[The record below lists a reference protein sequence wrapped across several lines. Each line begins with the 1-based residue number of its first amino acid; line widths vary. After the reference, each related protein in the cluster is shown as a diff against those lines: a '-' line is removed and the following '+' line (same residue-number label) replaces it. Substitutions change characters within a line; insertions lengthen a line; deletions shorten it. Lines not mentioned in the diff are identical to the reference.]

1 VNIFRTLHRSIL
13 LLFAVVAI
21 SIVTLVHFTVSKIVA
36 EQSRAQQKSHSPAL
50 QLIVEQLMKP
60 LHISQTLAKAQE
72 LKDLMAAESLEEAQ
86 ILTILQR
93 MKSEFDLNFFIA
105 SETSRVQYNSDGSTI
120 DLIDGKVNW
129 YFAYKNSP
137 DEAMADIGQW
147 QNPQF
152 YIDLKIFD
160 DDGRFLGVF
169 GVGKSLK
176 SFLNV
181 FNEYKE
187 NYGYDFIFVD
197 QNDDITLSSDPELIV
212 RGIEFTNLADVGW
225 FEMLE
230 DEQKQNSLNNLLLK
244 IEGQDSLVAELNIQ
258 PFDWILYLITPL
270 QSRQTKIS
278 RAFIVN
284 AVTLLAV
291 IFGLFY

>member
-1 VNIFRTLHRSIL
+1 
-13 LLFAVVAI
+13 
-21 SIVTLVHFTVSKIVA
+21 
-36 EQSRAQQKSHSPAL
+36 
-50 QLIVEQLMKP
+50 
-60 LHISQTLAKAQE
+60 
-72 LKDLMAAESLEEAQ
+72 
-86 ILTILQR
+86 
-93 MKSEFDLNFFIA
+93 
-105 SETSRVQYNSDGSTI
+105 
-120 DLIDGKVNW
+120 
-129 YFAYKNSP
+129 
-137 DEAMADIGQW
+137 
-147 QNPQF
+147 
-152 YIDLKIFD
+152 
-160 DDGRFLGVF
+160 LGVF

-181 FNEYKE
+181 FNEYKKK
-187 NYGYDFIFVD
+187 YAYDFIFVD

>member
-1 VNIFRTLHRSIL
+1 
-13 LLFAVVAI
+13 
-21 SIVTLVHFTVSKIVA
+21 
-36 EQSRAQQKSHSPAL
+36 
-50 QLIVEQLMKP
+50 MKP

-120 DLIDGKVNW
+120 DLIEGKVNW

-160 DDGRFLGVF
+160 DGRFW
-169 GVGKSLK
+169 
-176 SFLNV
+176 
-181 FNEYKE
+181 
-187 NYGYDFIFVD
+187 GY
-197 QNDDITLSSDPELIV
+197 
-212 RGIEFTNLADVGW
+212 LA
-225 FEMLE
+225 
-230 DEQKQNSLNNLLLK
+230 
-244 IEGQDSLVAELNIQ
+244 
-258 PFDWILYLITPL
+258 
-270 QSRQTKIS
+270 
-278 RAFIVN
+278 
-284 AVTLLAV
+284 
-291 IFGLFY
+291 

>member
-1 VNIFRTLHRSIL
+1 
-13 LLFAVVAI
+13 
-21 SIVTLVHFTVSKIVA
+21 
-36 EQSRAQQKSHSPAL
+36 
-50 QLIVEQLMKP
+50 M
-60 LHISQTLAKAQE
+60 
-72 LKDLMAAESLEEAQ
+72 
-86 ILTILQR
+86 
-93 MKSEFDLNFFIA
+93 
-105 SETSRVQYNSDGSTI
+105 
-120 DLIDGKVNW
+120 
-129 YFAYKNSP
+129 
-137 DEAMADIGQW
+137 
-147 QNPQF
+147 
-152 YIDLKIFD
+152 
-160 DDGRFLGVF
+160 GVF

-187 NYGYDFIFVD
+187 NYAYDFIFVD